1 MIPFTISDLSSFP
14 FSIVRYYYTLT
25 TNFSGKLGYDVVKI
39 CYCRITPVVIDVD
52 RVRGIGRKERVRTH
66 WNPALGRLGPE
77 NRGRGSL
84 VHWYLGLV
92 VREHWCFGI
101 VGCGKHGGLVII
113 IVPRCG
119 VLIHGD
125 KSSITVPRVMV
136 ALPIYVDT
144 SRKTLPQ
151 VTYQQCWFNG
161 FRVFLESF
169 LKAPPVDEFAFSFIW
184 NQNQQLSF
192 TSTLF
197 TLVHLSIRGCAQ
209 SVSYTFDLTPL

>member
-1 MIPFTISDLSSFP
+1 M
-14 FSIVRYYYTLT
+14 
-25 TNFSGKLGYDVVKI
+25 
-39 CYCRITPVVIDVD
+39 
-52 RVRGIGRKERVRTH
+52 RGIGRKERVRTH

-101 VGCGKHGGLVII
+101 VGCGIHGGLVII

-184 NQNQQLSF
+184 NQNQQLGF

-197 TLVHLSIRGCAQ
+197 TLVHLSILGCAQ
-209 SVSYTFDLTPL
+209 SVSYTFDLTLL